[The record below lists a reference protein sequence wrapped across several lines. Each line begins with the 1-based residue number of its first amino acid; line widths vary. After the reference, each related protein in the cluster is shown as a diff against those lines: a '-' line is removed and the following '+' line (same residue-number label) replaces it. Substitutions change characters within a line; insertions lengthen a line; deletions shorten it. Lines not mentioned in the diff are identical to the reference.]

1 MTPID
6 KAKEIPYTDLTS
18 RAAPKEGLFRVVTQN
33 SELRK
38 TWILGT
44 YKTYVQAK
52 TVADDAS
59 AGEEGVSAFIH
70 NVYGRILYSVKD

>member
-1 MTPID
+1 MTSID

-18 RAAPKEGLFRVVTQN
+18 RAAPKEGLFRVITQN
-33 SELRK
+33 STLRK

-52 TVADDAS
+52 IAADS
-59 AGEEGVSAFIH
+59 AATEKGISAFVH
-70 NVYGRILYSVKD
+70 NSYGRVLYSVKD

>member
-6 KAKEIPYTDLTS
+6 KAKEIPYTDLMS
-18 RAAPKEGLFRVVTQN
+18 RAAPKEGLFRVITQN

-44 YKTYVQAK
+44 YKTYVEAK
-52 TVADDAS
+52 TEADEA
-59 AGEEGVSAFIH
+59 ATEEGVAAFVH
-70 NVYGRILYSVKD
+70 NSYGRVLYSVKD

>member
-6 KAKEIPYTDLTS
+6 KAKEIPYTDLMS
-18 RAAPKEGLFRVVTQN
+18 RAAPKEGLFRAIAQN

-44 YKTYVQAK
+44 YKTYVEAK
-52 TVADDAS
+52 IAANKAS
-59 AGEEGVSAFIH
+59 KEEGMSAFVH
-70 NVYGRILYSVKD
+70 NSYGRILYSVKD

>member
-6 KAKEIPYTDLTS
+6 KAKEIPYTDLMS
-18 RAAPKEGLFRVVTQN
+18 RAAPKEGLFRVITQN
-33 SELRK
+33 STLRK

-52 TVADDAS
+52 TAADSAATEEEVVAF
-59 AGEEGVSAFIH
+59 VH
-70 NVYGRILYSVKD
+70 NSYGRVLYSVKE

>member
-6 KAKEIPYTDLTS
+6 KAKEIPYTDLMS
-18 RAAPKEGLFRVVTQN
+18 RAAPKEGLFRVITQN

-44 YKTYVQAK
+44 YKTYVEAK
-52 TVADDAS
+52 AKADKA
-59 AGEEGVSAFIH
+59 ATEESVSAFVH
-70 NVYGRILYSVKD
+70 NSYGTVLYSVKD